1 MIGEKRITD
10 GKKEKRRE
18 KERKKIKERK
28 KDGGGENKGVL
39 DFV

>member
-1 MIGEKRITD
+1 MIGEKRIAD

-18 KERKKIKERK
+18 KERKKINERK

-39 DFV
+39 GFV